1 MQRGSGWNTM
11 ARQNKI
17 SSSVTANRTSK
28 YLNKK
33 VIIDGH
39 KFDSKKES
47 LRYLELKQLEASGEI
62 KLLKMQYPIIL
73 FEKSKYGRAIK
84 YVADFTY
91 IKDGQLVVEDVKSA
105 FTRKNPLYRL
115 KKRIVAEKYDIEIQ
129 EV

>member
-1 MQRGSGWNTM
+1 M

-28 YLNKK
+28 YKNKK
-33 VIIDGH
+33 VVVDGI
-39 KFDSKKES
+39 KFDSQKEAR
-47 LRYLELKQLEASGEI
+47 RYQELKLLERSGAI
-62 KLLKMQYPIIL
+62 SVLRLQHPIIL

-91 IKDGQLVVEDVKSA
+91 IKDGKLVVEDVKSA
-105 FTRKNPLYRL
+105 FTRKNPVYRL

>member
-1 MQRGSGWNTM
+1 M
-11 ARQNKI
+11 AKLNRI

-33 VIIDGH
+33 VTIDGH

-47 LRYLELKQLEASGEI
+47 LRYLELKHLEASGDI

-105 FTRKNPLYRL
+105 FTRKNPVYRL

>member
-1 MQRGSGWNTM
+1 MQRGSGWSTM
-11 ARQNKI
+11 AKPKMI

-105 FTRKNPLYRL
+105 FTRKNPVYRL

>member
-1 MQRGSGWNTM
+1 M
-11 ARQNKI
+11 AKPNKTLSKDMAKPI
-17 SSSVTANRTSK
+17 SK
-28 YLNKK
+28 YRNKK
-33 VIIDGH
+33 VVIDGH
-39 KFDSKKES
+39 KFDSLKEAS
-47 LRYLELKQLEASGEI
+47 HYQELKQLEASGEI

-105 FTRKNPLYRL
+105 FTRKNPVYRL